1 MINSSEWSGI
11 EQVNKMDIVDI
22 CDKKMETS
30 GLISMR
36 QLKAIWALAHRA
48 GFKKEDLYAL
58 VESLSG
64 KKSIRFLNT
73 QEARRVIEDLLL
85 KAEGGDLRSL
95 EAAGQEG
102 TMTRAQMALIGILSR
117 QIGWN
122 SWRLLRLARR
132 MYGVGNLVDLKVRQ
146 ASGLIEALKVI
157 RRRSDL
163 DWADRVKS
171 RAA

>member
-1 MINSSEWSGI
+1 MSLPN
-11 EQVNKMDIVDI
+11 V
-22 CDKKMETS
+22 CDKKLETR
-30 GLISMR
+30 GQVSMR
-36 QLKAIWALAHRA
+36 QLKAVWALAHRA
-48 GFKKEDLYAL
+48 GFEKEDLYAL

-64 KKSIRFLNT
+64 KKSIRFLNR

-85 KAEGGDLRSL
+85 KAEGGEFQSV
-95 EAAGQEG
+95 EAAGQKG
-102 TMTRAQMALIGILSR
+102 TVTRAQMALIGILGR

-122 SWRLLRLARR
+122 LRQLSRLTRR

-146 ASGLIEALKVI
+146 ASGLIEALKAI

-163 DWADRVKS
+163 DWADRIKS